1 MKRQTRKEQD
11 SPGIEMTPMIDVV
24 FQLLIFFIFAIQ
36 PMDILGHLDAM
47 RPQPS
52 PDTPPEIVVESLTI
66 LIDSQS
72 RIFVNDRHRSLAQL
86 NHFLGKMASLDAD
99 QSIVLTCDRR
109 SRHGQMMQV
118 LDTCAEVGLS
128 QINIT
133 TM

>member
-1 MKRQTRKEQD
+1 MKRQNRREQD

-47 RPQPS
+47 RPMP
-52 PDTPPEIVVESLTI
+52 PDEPPDIVVEPLTI
-66 LIDSQS
+66 LIDSRD
-72 RIFVNDRHRSLAQL
+72 RIFVNDRHRSFAQL

-99 QSIVLTCDRR
+99 QHIVLTCDRQ
-109 SRHGQMMQV
+109 SRHGQLMRV
-118 LDTCAEVGLS
+118 LDTCAEVGLG